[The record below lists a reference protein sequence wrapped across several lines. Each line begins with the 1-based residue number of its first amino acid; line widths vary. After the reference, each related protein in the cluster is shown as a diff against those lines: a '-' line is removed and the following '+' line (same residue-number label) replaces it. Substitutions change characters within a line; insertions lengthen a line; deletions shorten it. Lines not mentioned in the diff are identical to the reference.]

1 MAPRSPPN
9 SRPIASSPRSAG
21 RTGGH
26 RSVGPIGRIAVELR
40 AGTRRVPVVVTR
52 AAVGPIAD
60 DDRRLL
66 VLMHVQAYRSA
77 LDLGWFG
84 LHPAIL
90 PDPPEP
96 DSNGNITVELRLIAP
111 GGDPVGATNAELRSW
126 VDGLASGTGSD
137 LAVESWMITAIGGTA
152 PEQRTLWHH
161 LASLPSVD
169 ADPVD
174 DPDAPNAQDDP
185 DESVFDTT
193 IESVVAYLR
202 DQAPDGDVDLDL
214 DSAGELLSSW
224 LAAGSIDP
232 ARALDATRRDLAG
245 TLGMAAPTDPSEL
258 AEHLAA
264 TWVVLVDDGAQPALV
279 DEGRGIVYAVA
290 GEHGNWHGVIEQ
302 RDADTVVVYSLVPVE
317 LPTDRF
323 VDAMELTLRL
333 NEGLTT
339 STFDLDVESGEMAV
353 RTGVD
358 LSDRPPRSA
367 EAVGLLRRSIHTNAA
382 VLDDHLAA
390 VVAFCNGETV
400 SDALALLG

>member
-1 MAPRSPPN
+1 MATARS
-9 SRPIASSPRSAG
+9 
-21 RTGGH
+21 T
-26 RSVGPIGRIAVELR
+26 PIGRVAVELR
-40 AGTRRVPVVVTR
+40 AGTRRIPMVVTR
-52 AAVGPIAD
+52 AGVGPTAD
-60 DDRRLL
+60 DDRRLQ
-66 VLMHVQAYRSA
+66 VLMHAQAYRSA

-90 PDPPEP
+90 PGPPEP
-96 DSNGNITVELRLIAP
+96 DSNGNVVVELRLIAP
-111 GGDPVGATNAELRSW
+111 GGDAVGSTATELRSW
-126 VDGLASGTGSD
+126 VDDLASGTGSD
-137 LAVESWMITAIGGTA
+137 LAVDSWVITAIGGTA
-152 PEQRTLWHH
+152 PEHRTLWHH

-169 ADPVD
+169 ADPVA
-174 DPDAPNAQDDP
+174 DPDAPDGLDDL
-185 DESVFDTT
+185 DDSVFDAT
-193 IESVVAYLR
+193 IDSVVAYLR

-214 DSAGELLSSW
+214 DAAGELLSSW

-232 ARALDATRRDLAG
+232 AHALDATRRDLAS
-245 TLGMAAPTDPSEL
+245 TLGVAAPIDPSGL

-264 TWVVLVDDGAQPALV
+264 TWGVLVDDGARPALV
-279 DEGRGIVYAVA
+279 DEGRGIVYPVA
-290 GEHGNWHGVIEQ
+290 GEHGEWHGVIEQ
-302 RDADTVVVYSLVPVE
+302 RDPDTVVVYSLVPVE
-317 LPTDRF
+317 LPIDRF

-390 VVAFCNGETV
+390 VVAFCDGATV
-400 SDALALLG
+400 SDALSVLD